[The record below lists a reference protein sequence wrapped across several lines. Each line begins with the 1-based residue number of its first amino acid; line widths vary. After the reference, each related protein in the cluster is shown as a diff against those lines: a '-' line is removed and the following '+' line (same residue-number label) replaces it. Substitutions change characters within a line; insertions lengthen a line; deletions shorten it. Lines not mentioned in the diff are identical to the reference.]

1 MKTISEVGHSK
12 NVANLEDL
20 ISYCTAFGVVYNPSS
35 VALQL
40 ASLTTLKTT
49 ADAAITTT
57 VNAVTNYK
65 TAVNNRQ
72 IAFKNLKQ
80 LAPRIINALKAG
92 GVSPQTFTNAN
103 AIYKKLMGRTKKVSN
118 STLPKT
124 AKTIDSIAPTAL
136 TISTS
141 QQSYDSRIEFF
152 TALIDLVS
160 NVSSYT
166 PNEIAL
172 TLASLN
178 SFLFNL
184 KTVNTAV
191 ITTTT
196 TLDNARSNRNS
207 ILYTATTGL
216 VVIAREVKNYIASIY
231 GKSSD
236 EFKNVNKIKFKLFK
250 Y

>member
-20 ISYCTAFGVVYNPSS
+20 ISYCTAFGVTYNPSLA
-35 VALQL
+35 ALQL
-40 ASLTTLKTT
+40 GSLTTLKTT
-49 ADAAITTT
+49 ADAAITAT

-65 TAVNNRQ
+65 TAVSNRQ
-72 IAFKNLKQ
+72 IAFKNLRQ
-80 LAPRIINALKAG
+80 LAPRIISALKASG
-92 GVSPQTFTNAN
+92 TSPQTLANAN
-103 AIYKKLMGRTKKVSN
+103 AIYKKLMGRTKKVST
-118 STLPKT
+118 STLPKIGDGAT
-124 AKTIDSIAPTAL
+124 TIAV

-160 NVSSYT
+160 NVSSYS
-166 PNEIAL
+166 PNETNL
-172 TLASLN
+172 TVASLN
-178 SFLFNL
+178 SFLTNL

-196 TLDNARSNRNS
+196 TLDTARSFRNS
-207 ILYTATTGL
+207 ILYNAATGL
-216 VVIAREVKNYIASIY
+216 VIIAREVKNYVASIY
-231 GKSSD
+231 GKGST
-236 EFKNVNKIKFKLFK
+236 EFKNVNKIKFKVFK